1 MNSRLMYEIESE
13 IIDCESKDNVLQ
25 NDCNQTI
32 DT

>member
-1 MNSRLMYEIESE
+1 MNSRLMKAFESE
-13 IIDCESKDNVLQ
+13 IIDCGSKDNVLQ